1 MSNSPTG
8 KGPVHSSRRVFL
20 AAAAGVVAVGCGG
33 SPTAPQRDEVYYLHE
48 AGVIDRRYSWERY
61 FPPLDREAQG
71 RVPRRVGVAIFEG
84 DVRFSR
90 PVDWYLRSANYTPEA
105 RQVSYQSPRQFVV
118 NIYERTDPP
127 EETWEQVLK
136 RYEEDVEAKGSE
148 ILASRIPTT
157 TANAQGRTYL
167 IKSTLESKPE
177 AYSTHAHEV
186 MVRSNKRVMLIQII
200 HGESVD
206 ASIDEMMAMMRTMLI
221 Y

>member
-1 MSNSPTG
+1 MST
-8 KGPVHSSRRVFL
+8 RLLL
-20 AAAAGVVAVGCGG
+20 AFVLGASVVGCGG
-33 SPTAPQRDEVYYLHE
+33 SEIAPQKDEVFYLHE

-61 FPPLDREAQG
+61 YPPLDRDETG
-71 RVPRRVGVAIFEG
+71 RIPRRVGVAIFEG

-127 EETWEQVLK
+127 EETWEEVLK

-148 ILASRIPTT
+148 ILSSRVPTT

-177 AYSTHAHEV
+177 AYATHAHEI
-186 MVRSNKRVMLIQII
+186 MVRSNNRVMLIQII
-200 HGESVD
+200 HGENVD

>member
-1 MSNSPTG
+1 
-8 KGPVHSSRRVFL
+8 L
-20 AAAAGVVAVGCGG
+20 AAAVGVSVAGCGG

-127 EETWEQVLK
+127 EETWEQVLT

-148 ILASRIPTT
+148 ILSKRVPTT

-167 IKSTLESKPE
+167 IKSTLESNPE
-177 AYSTHAHEV
+177 PYSTHAHEI
-186 MVRSNKRVMLIQII
+186 MVRSDKRVMLIQII

>member
-1 MSNSPTG
+1 MLRLLLTAALGAS
-8 KGPVHSSRRVFL
+8 VF
-20 AAAAGVVAVGCGG
+20 GCGG

-61 FPPLDREAQG
+61 FPPLDREATG
-71 RVPRRVGVAIFEG
+71 RIPRRVGVAIFEG

-118 NIYERTDPP
+118 NIYERVDPP
-127 EETWEQVLK
+127 EEEWDEILK
-136 RYEEDVEAKGSE
+136 RYEEDVEEKGSE
-148 ILASRIPTT
+148 ILAARVPTT

-177 AYSTHAHEV
+177 PYATHAHEI
-186 MVRSNKRVMLIQII
+186 MVRSPKRVMLIQII